1 MAATLLR
8 KLGLEPFRERF
19 PWHGAD
25 LQTLRDSLRHGV
37 SHPEP
42 GQLVQ
47 LPAARSEDRLLGML
61 EQPLD
66 ADREPL
72 ALVLVLH
79 GLAGSSAHHGPR
91 RLSLVL
97 QQAGFRVLRLNLR
110 GAGAG
115 RSLAPGSYAADSNA
129 DLLPALHRARQL
141 AEGRPLLAA
150 GLSLGGTQ
158 LLKAALAAPQLLDG
172 LVCISSPLD
181 LQSCSRQIDSPRNG
195 LYQWWLLRRLK
206 AEVLAD
212 PFGLDP
218 RERRALES
226 GGPVSI
232 REFDALITAPRWGY
246 PSVNDYY
253 MRASP
258 LPALLDPRQRASLP
272 PTLLVHALDD
282 PWVPAEPTA
291 ALAGLPDPGRLEVLL
306 TPGGGHGG
314 FHGRGDSMAAGSWS
328 DRVTARWLV
337 QLLQR

>member
-1 MAATLLR
+1 MAATLHR
-8 KLGLEPFRERF
+8 LGLEPFCERF

-25 LQTLRDSLRHGV
+25 LQTLRDSLR
-37 SHPEP
+37 SPLSRPET
-42 GQLVQ
+42 GQEVQ
-47 LPAARSEDRLLGML
+47 LPAARPEDRLVGILD
-61 EQPLD
+61 QPLA
-66 ADREPL
+66 ADPEPL

-79 GLAGSSAHHGPR
+79 GLAGSSAHHAPR

-97 QQAGFRVLRLNLR
+97 RQAGFRVLRLNLR

-129 DLLPALHRARQL
+129 DLLPALRGARQL

-181 LQSCSRQIDSPRNG
+181 LQSCSRQIDSPRNA

-206 AEVLAD
+206 ALVLAD

-218 RERRALES
+218 RERRGLEG
-226 GGPVSI
+226 GGPGSI

-253 MRASP
+253 TRASP
-258 LPALLDPRQRASLP
+258 LPDLLDPRQRASLP
-272 PTLLVHALDD
+272 HTLLVHALDD
-282 PWVPAEPTA
+282 PWVPAEPAA

-306 TPGGGHGG
+306 TPRGGHGG
-314 FHGRGDSMAAGSWS
+314 FHDHGDSRAAGCWS